1 MQQALR
7 AGPGD
12 ATQGDGGH
20 RAMVLAAGRLAG
32 AGAAGCAASTLAST
46 PGFGEGAS
54 AFSRYLVQG
63 NSRTGNRVAMETG
76 GAFQTQGKV
85 NTVWWDLTRTKPGR
99 PRRGPRGPA
108 VTRDV
113 PRPLLRGPSAQG
125 LSGRSS
131 PVRVPGAEAG
141 SHLPPWPPRRPSR
154 LTRTPTV
161 WVCGVPGASPRTAD
175 LAARRALRTVR
186 WAGHPVQGVWARR
199 RARPAVGGGTGTGGP
214 AGGGRSGH
222 GCASAEPQSPRRR
235 RSASREG
242 RPRA

>member
-46 PGFGEGAS
+46 LGFGEGAS

>member
-32 AGAAGCAASTLAST
+32 AGAAGCVASTLAST

-222 GCASAEPQSPRRR
+222 GRVSAEPQSPRRR